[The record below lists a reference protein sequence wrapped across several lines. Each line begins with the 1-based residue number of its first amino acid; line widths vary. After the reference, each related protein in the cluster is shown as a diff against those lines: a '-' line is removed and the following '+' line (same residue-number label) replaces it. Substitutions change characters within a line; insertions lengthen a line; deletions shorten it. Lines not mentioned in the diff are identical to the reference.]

1 MFAAFLL
8 SLREGL
14 EAALIIGIV
23 LGALRKINRPDLKP
37 AVWAGVISAVI
48 VSLLAGVLLTALGM
62 SFDGLVEEIFEG
74 FTMLLAAGIL
84 TWMIFWM
91 NRQGRY
97 LRADVESEVQKSA
110 VAGSQPRALFGLAF
124 LAVVREG
131 IELALFLTATGFVA
145 RAGQTLIGGLLGLAA
160 AIVLGWLLFST
171 TLRLDL
177 RRFFRVTGVLLI
189 LFAAGLVAHGVH
201 EFNEAGWIPSVVE
214 HVWNVNPWLD
224 ENSTFGSILKSLF
237 GYNGNPSLTELLA
250 YLAYFALIFVGL
262 KRQNK
267 TLTRPQPEPVNSA

>member
-14 EAALIIGIV
+14 EAALVIGIV

-48 VSLLAGVLLTALGM
+48 VSLLAGVLLTVLGM

-110 VAGSQPRALFGLAF
+110 VAGSQPRAC
-124 LAVVREG
+124 
-131 IELALFLTATGFVA
+131 
-145 RAGQTLIGGLLGLAA
+145 LLYTSDAA
-160 AIVLGWLLFST
+160 
-171 TLRLDL
+171 
-177 RRFFRVTGVLLI
+177 
-189 LFAAGLVAHGVH
+189 
-201 EFNEAGWIPSVVE
+201 
-214 HVWNVNPWLD
+214 D
-224 ENSTFGSILKSLF
+224 E
-237 GYNGNPSLTELLA
+237 
-250 YLAYFALIFVGL
+250 
-262 KRQNK
+262 
-267 TLTRPQPEPVNSA
+267 